1 MDKTACA
8 VAVMMLAAVCG
19 GGAPLFAGDRPD
31 SARGRLP
38 DGPSPVE
45 VAAKLANLFLST
57 EPDLYR
63 PAGYR
68 APKAYGGRQLIHYSV
83 VSLWVN
89 ALECAHAAGDV
100 DLERRLIAAFE
111 PAYGEKKIWMNEYRH
126 VDLSIVGAIPLEIAI
141 LTGDERAKKLG
152 LRYADRQWEA
162 PREGQDWG
170 ERWYAPIPL
179 AERQAWW
186 EKGYS
191 PETRLWL
198 DDMYMITL
206 LQSQAYRLTGERKYI
221 ERAAKEMC
229 LYLERLP
236 RPDGLFNHAPQAP
249 FVWGRGN
256 GWLAAAMAMNLK
268 YLPADSEWRAPILA
282 GYRRMM
288 AALLRWQR
296 PNGLWGQLV
305 DDPESYD
312 ETSAT
317 AMFAYAFAE
326 GVNAGVLGDDYRAA
340 AGRAYRALVA
350 RLDDYG
356 NLPDVCVGT
365 GWKND
370 RHHYLTRP
378 KANGDP
384 HGQAPLLWLCAA
396 LAAAGRPLPPEPAA
410 GAAAEPSLSSA
421 QDITRFESGGALARD
436 PSEKPVDA
444 PRDMKLVLCMGQ
456 SNMAGRAKMTDADR
470 AVVPRAYKLDRDGR
484 WVAAKAPYHFDKAV
498 AAVGPV
504 DEFVRRYLADH
515 PGESVGV
522 VPCAVGGSPFSSWD
536 PPPKGPRKGANYAAA
551 LARAKI
557 AQANGRFVAILWHQG
572 ETDAA
577 KAKDETALNDAYPKD
592 VARMMTAL
600 RAELGEG
607 DVPVIAGEIGRWMR
621 PDGDHAARINPG
633 IGKIPSLLSNAAVV
647 SSEGLA
653 NQDRHHFDRE
663 GQRILGGRYYEAFQ
677 SLERRAAA
685 Q

>member
-1 MDKTACA
+1 MTRFS
-8 VAVMMLAAVCG
+8 MLVLLALSVCG
-19 GGAPLFAGDRPD
+19 GGASLFAGDRPD
-31 SARGRLP
+31 PARGRLT

-68 APKAYGGRQLIHYSV
+68 APKAYGGRKLIHYSV

-89 ALECAHAAGDV
+89 ALECAHAAGDAE
-100 DLERRLIAAFE
+100 LERRLISAFE
-111 PAYGEKKIWMNEYRH
+111 PAYGEKNGWMNDYRH

-152 LRYADRQWEA
+152 LRYADRQWEE
-162 PREGQDWG
+162 PREGLDWG
-170 ERWYAPIPL
+170 DRWYDKIPL
-179 AERQAWW
+179 AERHAWW

-206 LQSQAYRLTGERKYI
+206 LQSQAYRLTGERTYI
-221 ERAAKEMC
+221 ERAAKEIC

-288 AALLRWQR
+288 SALLRWQR
-296 PNGLWGQLV
+296 SNGLWGQIV
-305 DDPESYD
+305 NDPESYD

-326 GVNAGVLGDDYRAA
+326 GVNAGVLGDEYRVAA
-340 AGRAYRALVA
+340 VKAYRALVA
-350 RLDDYG
+350 RLDEYG

-384 HGQAPLLWLCAA
+384 HGQAPLLWLCSA
-396 LAAAGRPLPPEPAA
+396 LVSSGRPL
-410 GAAAEPSLSSA
+410 S
-421 QDITRFESGGALARD
+421 
-436 PSEKPVDA
+436 
-444 PRDMKLVLCMGQ
+444 
-456 SNMAGRAKMTDADR
+456 
-470 AVVPRAYKLDRDGR
+470 
-484 WVAAKAPYHFDKAV
+484 H
-498 AAVGPV
+498 
-504 DEFVRRYLADH
+504 
-515 PGESVGV
+515 
-522 VPCAVGGSPFSSWD
+522 
-536 PPPKGPRKGANYAAA
+536 
-551 LARAKI
+551 
-557 AQANGRFVAILWHQG
+557 
-572 ETDAA
+572 
-577 KAKDETALNDAYPKD
+577 
-592 VARMMTAL
+592 
-600 RAELGEG
+600 
-607 DVPVIAGEIGRWMR
+607 
-621 PDGDHAARINPG
+621 
-633 IGKIPSLLSNAAVV
+633 
-647 SSEGLA
+647 
-653 NQDRHHFDRE
+653 
-663 GQRILGGRYYEAFQ
+663 
-677 SLERRAAA
+677 
-685 Q
+685 